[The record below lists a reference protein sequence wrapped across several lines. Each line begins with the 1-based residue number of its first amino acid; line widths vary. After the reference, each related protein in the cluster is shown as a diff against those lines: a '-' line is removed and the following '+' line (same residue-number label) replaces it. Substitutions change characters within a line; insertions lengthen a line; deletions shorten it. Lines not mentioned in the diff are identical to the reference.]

1 MQDGF
6 EKDIQKRMQDFNLEP
21 SPQVWSEIDAALGE
35 KKRRRFVI
43 WWWLLPLMLAG
54 GSIVWLYHSN
64 YKSSALSIANN
75 QREKAGEKN
84 NSIQKENNKEE
95 TQKNAGIKRQDEAVS
110 TKKFNGGNHEYDS
123 GLNAHTANNK
133 TAIDQR
139 EVNQNNAEIANA
151 NKVAEPSEIETDNI
165 NDVVQP
171 SEVDKKIIQQKNEG
185 IGIVKEKN
193 DSTKN
198 EFALSLNKK
207 ESSAFQFSIKDSTI
221 KLAQKIK
228 NKNNEKKRGNWLI
241 IVGAGITSTKE
252 HGSSNLLLSD
262 SEDKSLDQSN
272 GATGGDSYSL
282 SDSTYKIVKPDI
294 GYHFTAGVLY
304 QYSLSKKWII
314 SSGLQYRFLT
324 NKQQGGKHI
333 DASFIVP
340 TANYSSG
347 ISVSRY
353 YQAGYKDKITNTAH
367 WLEIPLNISYT
378 INPSAKAKIQLSAGA
393 SYAWMFAEKWLIP
406 DSRNNRLYYSK
417 QLTRKNIF
425 TWQGGTA
432 TTFRSGWR
440 IGLQYQQSISTV
452 ADKSVKPRLYWQNIS
467 LHTAFPLQIKTNN
480 NIKHKP

>member
-35 KKRRRFVI
+35 KKRCRFVI
-43 WWWLLPLMLAG
+43 LWWLLPLMLAG

-64 YKSSALSIANN
+64 YKSSAPSIANN

-84 NSIQKENNKEE
+84 NSIQK
-95 TQKNAGIKRQDEAVS
+95 
-110 TKKFNGGNHEYDS
+110 
-123 GLNAHTANNK
+123 ANNK

-207 ESSAFQFSIKDSTI
+207 ESSAFQFSLKESTI
-221 KLAQKIK
+221 KLALKIK

-241 IVGAGITSTKE
+241 IVGARITSTKE

-324 NKQQGGKHI
+324 NKQQGGK
-333 DASFIVP
+333 
-340 TANYSSG
+340 
-347 ISVSRY
+347 
-353 YQAGYKDKITNTAH
+353 
-367 WLEIPLNISYT
+367 
-378 INPSAKAKIQLSAGA
+378 
-393 SYAWMFAEKWLIP
+393 
-406 DSRNNRLYYSK
+406 
-417 QLTRKNIF
+417 
-425 TWQGGTA
+425 
-432 TTFRSGWR
+432 
-440 IGLQYQQSISTV
+440 
-452 ADKSVKPRLYWQNIS
+452 
-467 LHTAFPLQIKTNN
+467 
-480 NIKHKP
+480 